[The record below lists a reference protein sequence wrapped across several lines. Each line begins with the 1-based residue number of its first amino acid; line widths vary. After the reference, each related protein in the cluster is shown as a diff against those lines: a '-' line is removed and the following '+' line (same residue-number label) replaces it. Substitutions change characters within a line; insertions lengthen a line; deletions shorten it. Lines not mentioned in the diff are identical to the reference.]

1 MKQLQKIRYFMN
13 RDDSICLFKHAI
25 VPILE
30 YGDFLVE
37 SAPKSHIKQLQTV
50 QNKGL
55 RTCLRV
61 KPMDLSTNALQ
72 RKCKVER
79 LGPRRKRHLVSLI
92 YKVAQDPKN
101 RVLQNNRTRSDKK
114 IKLKVERP
122 KREKYKKGPLYR
134 GMGLW
139 DQISSEIQKCDSSHI
154 FKAKIQKI
162 RFK

>member
-1 MKQLQKIRYFMN
+1 MN

-25 VPILE
+25 VPLLE
-30 YGDFLVE
+30 YGDFLVD
-37 SAPKSHIKQLQTV
+37 SVPKSHIKQLQTV

-61 KPMDLSTNALQ
+61 KPLEMSTNALHK
-72 RKCKVER
+72 KCKIER
-79 LGPRRKRHLVSLI
+79 LCPRRKRHLVSLI
-92 YKVAQDPKN
+92 YKVAQDPNN

-114 IKLKVERP
+114 VKLKVERP

-139 DQISSEIQKCDSSHI
+139 DQIPSDIQKSESGYI
-154 FKAKIQKI
+154 FKTKIMKI
-162 RFK
+162 VFK